1 MHGCTDKRLRPS
13 ARNKFLRFP
22 RANSFD
28 SRGQIT
34 STPEGKFIRFPRA
47 NFFARANF
55 RKHSKGIRFGF
66 LAYFPGG
73 TIEESC
79 TLVAISYKSDST
91 MRFSSSTFPLQ
102 SQAKFV
108 KRLPCNVKLYSMTRF
123 GDRPFFSSPRSH
135 ARVAAKLSS
144 QDLGHYL

>member
-13 ARNKFLRFP
+13 ATNKFLRVP
-22 RANSFD
+22 RANSFKP
-28 SRGQIT
+28 RGQ
-34 STPEGKFIRFPRA
+34 F
-47 NFFARANF
+47 FFAKANF